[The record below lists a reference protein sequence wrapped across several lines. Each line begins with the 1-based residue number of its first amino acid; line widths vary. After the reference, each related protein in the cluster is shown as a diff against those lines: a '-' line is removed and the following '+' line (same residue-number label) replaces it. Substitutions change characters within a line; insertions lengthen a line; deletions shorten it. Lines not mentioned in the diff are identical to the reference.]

1 MNLRV
6 IEGGRGTFCEVP
18 SLDILDSDPTPPQSA
33 DVRREADRRLRR
45 LDYDRWRNR
54 ELATGLPM
62 PRDVRYLAMQIEF
75 VAQKLAALPAIPA
88 DYRADVYWPG

>member
-6 IEGGRGTFCEVP
+6 IEGGRDTFREVP
-18 SLDILDSDPTPPQSA
+18 SIDMSDLEQLAPQRA
-33 DVRREADRRLRR
+33 DVRLEADRRLRR
-45 LDYDRWRNR
+45 LGYDRWRNR
-54 ELATGLPM
+54 QLATGLPM

-75 VAQKLAALPAIPA
+75 VAETLAALANIPS